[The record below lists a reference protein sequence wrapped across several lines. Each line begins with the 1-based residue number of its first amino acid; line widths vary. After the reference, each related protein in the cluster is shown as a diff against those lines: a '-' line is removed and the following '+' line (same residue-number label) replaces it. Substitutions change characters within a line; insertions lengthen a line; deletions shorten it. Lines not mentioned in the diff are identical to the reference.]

1 MKNLLWICA
10 TLMALFATGK
20 MDQMLVQLYI
30 FSLFKNIKMSSPKTV
45 LSTNLLSP
53 VVTSLNVS
61 GYKQI
66 YHTFN

>member
-10 TLMALFATGK
+10 ALMALFATGK

>member
-10 TLMALFATGK
+10 ALMALFATGK

-66 YHTFN
+66 YHTLN

>member
-10 TLMALFATGK
+10 ALMALFATGK
-20 MDQMLVQLYI
+20 MDQMLVQLYS

>member
-10 TLMALFATGK
+10 ALMALFATGK

-30 FSLFKNIKMSSPKTV
+30 FSLFKNVKMSSPKTV

>member
-10 TLMALFATGK
+10 ALMALFATGK

-45 LSTNLLSP
+45 LSTNLLSQ